1 MDEGDLRAMI
11 RESIARQVGGGAVRG
26 SPFAQAD
33 MPGAGAHASHT
44 LLPMARGSDEEGAC
58 FIEPSVR
65 CNHCNY
71 CVSLG
76 H

>member
-1 MDEGDLRAMI
+1 MDEHDLRAMI
-11 RESIARQVGGGAVRG
+11 RESIARQTGGGAVRG
-26 SPFAQAD
+26 SSFARAE
-33 MPGAGAHASHT
+33 MTGAHASHA
-44 LLPMARGSDEEGAC
+44 LLPMARDNDEDGAC